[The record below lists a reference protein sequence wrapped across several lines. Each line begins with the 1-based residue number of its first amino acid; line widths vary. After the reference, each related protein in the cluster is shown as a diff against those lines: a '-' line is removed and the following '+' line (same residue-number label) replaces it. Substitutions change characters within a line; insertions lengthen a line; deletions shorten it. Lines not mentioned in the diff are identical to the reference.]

1 MELRQYQ
8 KDILNKLHR
17 NLKNNNKVLV
27 QAPTGAG
34 KTVMVSSFVKYLAK
48 FRKNVLVVVDK
59 LEILNQF
66 GNTMMRDDVTFSIMH
81 GENYTINDYTV
92 LSTIQTLYRRD
103 LEMEF
108 DYIIFDEIHNY
119 YDKKMYNRLV
129 KANPNTKIIGF
140 TATPI
145 TSRGYLLPGFDNYIN
160 DIQIAD
166 LVQQG
171 YLCPSVTYINN
182 DFDLDT
188 KLLKLSQGE
197 YNVDDVNRYTV
208 TDKNL
213 EIVYQE
219 YLKYAKNKKTIFFCS
234 SIEQATAYS
243 RYFKINGIKNTVITS
258 KSYYHERVRAV
269 RDFKESVNGVIF
281 NVNILTTGF
290 DEPSVEVVCLLN
302 PTRILRKYIQC
313 CGRGL
318 RIAPNKEKCIIL
330 DFVQNYQMHGDI
342 SDIRHYKVKENKV
355 KYKDCPECGMIL
367 ESHIK
372 ECPQCGYEFNV
383 EIEEGKSTLTNSEMK
398 SLEKAY
404 NYQQE
409 LIDRINRQIQRVGY
423 KPGYLFFLLKDILEN
438 KPQSQS
444 TVNYY
449 RSKLTQM
456 SHIEEKGYKL
466 NYIRYNHGKYAES
479 TFGVSNTNDVPPMVQ
494 KEQFYTSLLA
504 RTKRNEIGS

>member
-8 KDILNKLHR
+8 KDILNKLCR
-17 NLKNNNKVLV
+17 SLKSNNKVLI

-34 KTVMVSSFVKYLAK
+34 KTVMISAFVKYLTK
-48 FRKNVLVVVDK
+48 FKKYVLVVVDK

-66 GNTMMRDDVTFSIMH
+66 GNTMIQDDIGFSIMH
-81 GENYTINDYTV
+81 GENYIINDYVV
-92 LSTIQTLYRRD
+92 LSTIQTLYQRD

-108 DYIIFDEIHNY
+108 DYVIFDEIHNY
-119 YDKKMYNRLV
+119 YDKKMYNRLI
-129 KANPNTKIIGF
+129 KQNPNTKIIGF

-145 TSRGYLLPGFDNYIN
+145 TSRGYLLPGFDDYIN

-171 YLCPSVTYINN
+171 YLCPSVTYINS

-197 YNVDDVNRYTV
+197 YNIDDVNRYTV

-213 EIVYQE
+213 QIVYQE
-219 YLKYAKNKKTIFFCS
+219 YLKYAKDKKTIFFCT

-243 RYFKINGIKNTVITS
+243 RYFTINGVKNTVITS
-258 KSYYHERVRAV
+258 KSYYHERIQAV
-269 RDFKESVNGVIF
+269 RNFKESTNGVIF

-290 DEPSVEVVCLLN
+290 DEPSVEVICLLN

-318 RIAPNKEKCIIL
+318 RIAPNKDKCIIL

-342 SDIRHYKVKENKV
+342 NDIRHYKVKEDKI

-383 EIEEGKSTLTNSEMK
+383 DIEDSKSTLSSSEMK

-409 LIDRINRQIQRVGY
+409 LIDRINKQIERVGY

-456 SHIEEKGYKL
+456 SHIEERGYKL

-479 TFGVSNTNDVPPMVQ
+479 TFGVSNTNGVSPMVQ
-494 KEQFYTSLLA
+494 KEQFYNSLLA
-504 RTKRNEIGS
+504 RTKRT